1 MSVSAETATHI
12 HLWQKVDLIRKRNV
26 FWTTVGILR
35 TEICSL
41 FLEIF
46 TLKND
51 IWNTYGLFVF
61 LLIAS
66 QSMPACSETYIPH
79 ANNMAHWVGA
89 QGQAKLAKKSRKH
102 APLWRHPQKTQTTN
116 EKNALNLQS
125 KTCWIR
131 RWFEQLSSSIGWRVV
146 ALQTFQKMQKS
157 GERGTQRVYFLFF
170 KRIIE
175 VLCLFHL
182 LWQRTHQVLILKF
195 YLLSTDA
202 NT

>member
-1 MSVSAETATHI
+1 MAICNKGVIYPGTVFVRVQFFTNFCFYI
-12 HLWQKVDLIRKRNV
+12 HFFGSNM
-26 FWTTVGILR
+26 
-35 TEICSL
+35 
-41 FLEIF
+41 LE
-46 TLKND
+46 
-51 IWNTYGLFVF
+51 
-61 LLIAS
+61 S
-66 QSMPACSETYIPH
+66 QSRALKTWIT
-79 ANNMAHWVGA
+79 ANKNLSQKMSNLVGA

-157 GERGTQRVYFLFF
+157 GARGTQRVYFLFF